1 MRIGLADQCFRSL
14 TQTRRTKAI
23 LVAGVGDRKP
33 ERFGRAPTVISKPAI
48 ECVATAGTGEAAGPC
63 FGRSHVASLRA
74 DSVKRKN
81 VIRRKPNHAYG
92 RRMALPWII
101 DFVGVAGALLTTL
114 CWLPQVLK
122 TIREKETR
130 ALSLPATSA
139 FTLGILLWL
148 IYGIA
153 IGDWPLI
160 GSNAATLALM
170 APILALKL
178 RYG

>member
-1 MRIGLADQCFRSL
+1 M
-14 TQTRRTKAI
+14 AI
-23 LVAGVGDRKP
+23 
-33 ERFGRAPTVISKPAI
+33 
-48 ECVATAGTGEAAGPC
+48 
-63 FGRSHVASLRA
+63 
-74 DSVKRKN
+74 
-81 VIRRKPNHAYG
+81 
-92 RRMALPWII
+92 PWII
-101 DFVGVAGALLTTL
+101 DFVGGAGALLTTL

-122 TIREKETR
+122 TVREKETR

>member
-1 MRIGLADQCFRSL
+1 M
-14 TQTRRTKAI
+14 
-23 LVAGVGDRKP
+23 
-33 ERFGRAPTVISKPAI
+33 
-48 ECVATAGTGEAAGPC
+48 
-63 FGRSHVASLRA
+63 ASLRA
-74 DSVKRKN
+74 DGVKRKN
-81 VIRRKPNHAYG
+81 VTRRKPNHAYG
-92 RRMALPWII
+92 RCVAFPWVI

-122 TIREKETR
+122 TVREKETR

-148 IYGIA
+148 VYGIA

-170 APILALKL
+170 APILAMKL

>member
-1 MRIGLADQCFRSL
+1 MTAIAIGPV
-14 TQTRRTKAI
+14 RRLRFPRWPRLPVPPRRPRATPTI
-23 LVAGVGDRKP
+23 LQMEAVECGAAAG
-33 ERFGRAPTVISKPAI
+33 A
-48 ECVATAGTGEAAGPC
+48 GEAAGGS
-63 FGRSHVASLRA
+63 FGRSHAASLRV
-74 DSVKRKN
+74 DGVKRKN
-81 VIRRKPNHAYG
+81 VIRQKPNHAYG
-92 RRMALPWII
+92 RRMAFSWII

-122 TIREKETR
+122 TVREKETR

-170 APILALKL
+170 APILAMKL